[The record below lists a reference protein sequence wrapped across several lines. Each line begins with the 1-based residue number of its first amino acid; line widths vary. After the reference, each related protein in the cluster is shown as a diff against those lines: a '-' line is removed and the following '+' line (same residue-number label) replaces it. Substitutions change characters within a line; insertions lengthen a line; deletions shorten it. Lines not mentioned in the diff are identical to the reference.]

1 MNDCDH
7 RADHPPQKTK
17 EALELSTDL
26 LVGMAE
32 VLGRQSPDLY
42 RPDGTWVIPP
52 KSEWQQCKCS
62 PGKCCGHE
70 KGQAIKKVRKLV
82 DRDTLMS
89 PPMSPTIM
97 SPSVMSP
104 LLKPVDCMCGAG
116 LPTPMALPM
125 SPSISN
131 ASLTSTILQTPP
143 AKSVKILPLPT
154 EPVPNASLRNPS
166 PPPKSILNAIGS
178 PPSFLNGLP
187 RIQNLSSSSYDGD
200 AIPNGTGTKS
210 FSKSSINVGSLAKKV
225 TTPLTTPRATPTHTP
240 TGSISKGNTP
250 ETPRRRGDKIRRL
263 SAMFNNGSLIGGDV
277 KAK

>member
-1 MNDCDH
+1 
-7 RADHPPQKTK
+7 
-17 EALELSTDL
+17 
-26 LVGMAE
+26 MAE

-52 KSEWQQCKCS
+52 KSEWQQCKCY
-62 PGKCCGHE
+62 PGKCRGHE
-70 KGQAIKKVRKLV
+70 KGKAIKKVRKLV

-89 PPMSPTIM
+89 PPLSPTIM

-104 LLKPVDCMCGAG
+104 LLKPVDCMCGGG
-116 LPTPMALPM
+116 LPLPLALPM

-143 AKSVKILPLPT
+143 AKSVKILPQPT
-154 EPVPNASLRNPS
+154 EPVPNATLRNPT
-166 PPPKSILNAIGS
+166 PPPKSILTAIGS

-187 RIQNLSSSSYDGD
+187 RIQNISSSSYDGD
-200 AIPNGTGTKS
+200 SNGSKS
-210 FSKSSINVGSLAKKV
+210 FSKSPINVGSLAKKV

-240 TGSISKGNTP
+240 TGSISKGTTP
-250 ETPRRRGDKIRRL
+250 EAPRRRGDKIRRL
-263 SAMFNNGSLIGGDV
+263 SAMFNNGSLNNDV

>member
-1 MNDCDH
+1 
-7 RADHPPQKTK
+7 
-17 EALELSTDL
+17 
-26 LVGMAE
+26 MAE

-52 KSEWQQCKCS
+52 KSEWQQCKCY
-62 PGKCCGHE
+62 PGKCRGHE
-70 KGQAIKKVRKLV
+70 KGKAIKKVRKLV

-89 PPMSPTIM
+89 PPLSPTIM

-104 LLKPVDCMCGAG
+104 LLKPVDCMCGGG
-116 LPTPMALPM
+116 LPLPMALPM

-143 AKSVKILPLPT
+143 AKSVKILPQPT
-154 EPVPNASLRNPS
+154 EPIPNANLRNPT

-187 RIQNLSSSSYDGD
+187 RIQNISSSSYDGD
-200 AIPNGTGTKS
+200 SSNGSKS
-210 FSKSSINVGSLAKKV
+210 FSKSPINVGSLAKKV

-240 TGSISKGNTP
+240 TGSISKGSTP
-250 ETPRRRGDKIRRL
+250 EAPRRRGDKIRRL
-263 SAMFNNGSLIGGDV
+263 SAMFNNGSLTNDV